1 MIIIII
7 GNETYKFE
15 GDELTSPAYDA
26 IAFLQ
31 RLEADIASEQYEQ
44 EARADHLT
52 EQIPNV

>member
-31 RLEADIASEQYEQ
+31 EKIEKEL
-44 EARADHLT
+44 
-52 EQIPNV
+52 VV

>member
-15 GDELTSPAYDA
+15 GDELTSPEHDA
-26 IAFLQ
+26 IKFLQ
-31 RLEADIASEQYEQ
+31 RLEDDIASEQYERD
-44 EARADHLT
+44 ANLDHVT